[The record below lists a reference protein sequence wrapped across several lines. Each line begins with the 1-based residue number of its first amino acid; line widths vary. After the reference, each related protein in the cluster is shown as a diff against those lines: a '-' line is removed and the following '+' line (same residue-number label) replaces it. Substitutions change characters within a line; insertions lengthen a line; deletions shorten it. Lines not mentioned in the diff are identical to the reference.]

1 MAKFVFQMESILSIK
16 EKLEDQAKA
25 EYGMEMAKLREEE
38 RILEG
43 LIAKKDGYQTR
54 LTLSVQDQLDIVEI
68 KTLEDSVENAKYN
81 INVQKMVIANQQ
93 MQVDKAR
100 EKLDEAMK
108 ERKTYEKLKEKAFE
122 EFKIEIEAQERKE
135 VDELVSF
142 RHRSAE
148 ESEDK

>member
-25 EYGMEMAKLREEE
+25 EYGIEMAKLREEE
-38 RILEG
+38 KKLEF
-43 LIAKKDGYQTR
+43 LTEKKEGYQRR
-54 LTLSVQDQLDIVEI
+54 LKQAVQDELDIRQI
-68 KTLEDSVENAKYN
+68 KDLENSVENVKYN
-81 INVQKMVIANQQ
+81 MNVQRMVIANQQ
-93 MQVDKAR
+93 LAVDKAR

-108 ERKTYEKLKEKAFE
+108 ERKTYEKLKEKALE
-122 EFKIEIEAQERKE
+122 EFKLEMEAQERKE

-148 ESEDK
+148 ESEEQ